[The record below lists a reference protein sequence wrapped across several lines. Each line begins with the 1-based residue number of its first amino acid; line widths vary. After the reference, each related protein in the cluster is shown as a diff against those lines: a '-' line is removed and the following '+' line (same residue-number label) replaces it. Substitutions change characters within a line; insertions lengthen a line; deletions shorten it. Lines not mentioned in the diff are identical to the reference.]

1 MHGFLRLAAG
11 AVLCSLA
18 FAGVALASIGSLKSM
33 SANIAATDVNGF
45 GAIHIS
51 STDGKKWSAIKPG
64 RLDLQGSLKAQMST
78 GIIISYHMRLGTCGS
93 TAQCEAAPFPI
104 IYGPFQTGSGIVK
117 KIGGTVHFSMD
128 PSIAGLSTPTSIGS
142 QPSFD
147 AMVSKCNS
155 RRDLIN
161 DGLSFNTTFKVTF
174 AIESAT
180 VRPFEGFD
188 ASGGAA
194 VDFRKTIDVPV
205 RVVCD
210 GFPKA
215 LDQLAQPEAPFKVTS
230 AELFLATFAGD
241 TNIPSQGTACKSL
254 RVTARFNTNKGGI
267 VHFDLSHKIGTDP
280 IKTVPI
286 SIQSKQQPDGSWSAE
301 YVNVWQL
308 DKTTYAQFFVQ
319 ETDGTGVS
327 AGWKDI
333 NVVCG
338 GGFAGTQPPSDEVEL
353 RVLKSKFTV
362 TVFKANTATGC
373 PANAALDI
381 EFVTNNPGSVPF
393 KVTGTDG
400 FVWNFSIKAE
410 EALGPLQ
417 MGGGHAAYAKTYGVK
432 HRRMLSVD
440 KSTNATY
447 KLEVRNVAVE
457 ASAKNA
463 DPDNLKVNCTGGLT
477 SALAVSKT
485 ELKIISVP
493 GCPTTAFAAARF
505 IANQAGT
512 IRYRIASD
520 RGHVDTGTVAAK
532 KVGSQF
538 VAQKTLSAKIT
549 QSGQITFSAIP
560 LDFPSKLA
568 IAKRQYNCSGTGPGP
583 GALRVVPH

>member
-1 MHGFLRLAAG
+1 
-11 AVLCSLA
+11 
-18 FAGVALASIGSLKSM
+18 
-33 SANIAATDVNGF
+33 
-45 GAIHIS
+45 
-51 STDGKKWSAIKPG
+51 
-64 RLDLQGSLKAQMST
+64 
-78 GIIISYHMRLGTCGS
+78 
-93 TAQCEAAPFPI
+93 
-104 IYGPFQTGSGIVK
+104 
-117 KIGGTVHFSMD
+117 
-128 PSIAGLSTPTSIGS
+128 
-142 QPSFD
+142 
-147 AMVSKCNS
+147 
-155 RRDLIN
+155 
-161 DGLSFNTTFKVTF
+161 
-174 AIESAT
+174 
-180 VRPFEGFD
+180 
-188 ASGGAA
+188 
-194 VDFRKTIDVPV
+194 
-205 RVVCD
+205 
-210 GFPKA
+210 
-215 LDQLAQPEAPFKVTS
+215 
-230 AELFLATFAGD
+230 
-241 TNIPSQGTACKSL
+241 
-254 RVTARFNTNKGGI
+254 
-267 VHFDLSHKIGTDP
+267 
-280 IKTVPI
+280 
-286 SIQSKQQPDGSWSAE
+286 
-301 YVNVWQL
+301 
-308 DKTTYAQFFVQ
+308 
-319 ETDGTGVS
+319 
-327 AGWKDI
+327 
-333 NVVCG
+333 
-338 GGFAGTQPPSDEVEL
+338 
-353 RVLKSKFTV
+353 
-362 TVFKANTATGC
+362 
-373 PANAALDI
+373 
-381 EFVTNNPGSVPF
+381 
-393 KVTGTDG
+393 
-400 FVWNFSIKAE
+400 
-410 EALGPLQ
+410 